1 MRADIVSLTVLVAL
15 ITLSSFTAAALS
27 SRKKTRKASRN
38 RRASPSFQSVMWASS
53 PLIFH
58 QTIARRNEFHLFF
71 SSRTSAKDEDDFH
84 NNDNDMVEFFKKYKE
99 WKPLFRNVMCSKRSD
114 ALASSLL
121 LSNREDNDDDTD
133 NTINLWGI
141 STLEQRHPWRLLPS
155 KPTLDSSMHSLSNFL
170 DAWQQSLLD
179 IPLDEM
185 VTGENDLRFLEEGR
199 RTIVVTRFHVLDEY
213 NASNNNIINNSG
225 CRSSNQGLEEREEGS
240 GSSYYYDWEME
251 LFRTCWSEMAH
262 LMHQDSSDTGTLV
275 LLPDWIN
282 NTIGEEGGIGGR
294 VGINT
299 INHEAAGLEYVQK
312 YVEENLTRP
321 IAWLGKAE
329 DWEISAMKRGNLA
342 VRLLYK
348 LGDIP
353 DLSKR

>member
-1 MRADIVSLTVLVAL
+1 MT
-15 ITLSSFTAAALS
+15 
-27 SRKKTRKASRN
+27 
-38 RRASPSFQSVMWASS
+38 WAPS
-53 PLIFH
+53 PLLFLH
-58 QTIARRNEFHLFF
+58 HTIARKKELHLF
-71 SSRTSAKDEDDFH
+71 SSSSTSANDEDDSINTH
-84 NNDNDMVEFFKKYKE
+84 NNNNDNDNDMIEFFKTYKE
-99 WKPLFRNVMCSKRSD
+99 WKPLFRNVMCRKRSL

-121 LSNREDNDDDTD
+121 LSNSEDNDDDDDDDTTG
-133 NTINLWGI
+133 NTMNLWGI

-155 KPTLDSSMHSLSNFL
+155 KPTLDTSMHALSKFL

-179 IPLDEM
+179 IPLDEII
-185 VTGENDLRFLEEGR
+185 TGENDLHFLEEGR
-199 RTIVVTRFHVLDEY
+199 RTIAVTRFHVLDEY
-213 NASNNNIINNSG
+213 NANNNNINNSNNG
-225 CRSSNQGLEEREEGS
+225 GSRSSHQGLNKIEEGF
-240 GSSYYYDWEME
+240 GSYYYDWKTE

-262 LMHQDSSDTGTLV
+262 LMHQNSADTGSLV
-275 LLPDWIN
+275 LLPDWID
-282 NTIGEEGGIGGR
+282 NTIGEEGSS
-294 VGINT
+294 N

-329 DWEISAMKRGNLA
+329 DWEIVAMKRGNLA